1 MTRTRT
7 SRNASQVRHP
17 KRTASGFTLIEVM
30 VASLA
35 SAILIVSLY
44 GVFSRSIRLRDN
56 ATSRIETL
64 RNHQQAA
71 RIIRDDLRHG
81 LVTGARLA
89 ATLEGSPQSENSRFP
104 GYLKITTATGPN
116 TPGNSYGDLQEVAY
130 FITNDPWSTNQNA
143 GALVRTIDQNLLA
156 QIREISRED
165 VLLHN
170 VEALEVR
177 FFDGNNWLDS
187 WDFVDTESSLP
198 AAVEVTIQ
206 PAGYRTNPNQT
217 PPAIQI
223 LELWSVQTIATST
236 NTESATSDSN
246 TNNPQQNNPP
256 GGGGGG
262 GQPQPPGQT
271 APR

>member
-1 MTRTRT
+1 MNRPQT
-7 SRNASQVRHP
+7 SRNARQIRHP

-30 VASLA
+30 FASLA

-56 ATSRIETL
+56 ATSRINTL
-64 RNHQQAA
+64 RNRQQAA
-71 RIIRDDLRHG
+71 RILRDDLRHG

-104 GYLKITTATGPN
+104 GYLKITTTTGPN
-116 TPGNSYGDLQEVAY
+116 SPNNAYGDLQEVEY
-130 FITNDPWSTNQNA
+130 FITTDPWSTNQNA

-156 QIREISRED
+156 QVREISRQD

-170 VEALEVR
+170 VEALEVQ
-177 FFDGNNWLDS
+177 FYDGNNWLDS
-187 WDFVDTESSLP
+187 WNFVDNESSLP
-198 AAVEVTIQ
+198 VAVEVTVQ
-206 PAGYRTNPNQT
+206 PAGYRSNPNQT

-223 LELWSVQTIATST
+223 LELWSVQTLATST
-236 NTESATSDSN
+236 NSESSTADSE
-246 TNNPQQNNPP
+246 NNPPQQNTPP
-256 GGGGGG
+256 GGGG

-271 APR
+271 TPR